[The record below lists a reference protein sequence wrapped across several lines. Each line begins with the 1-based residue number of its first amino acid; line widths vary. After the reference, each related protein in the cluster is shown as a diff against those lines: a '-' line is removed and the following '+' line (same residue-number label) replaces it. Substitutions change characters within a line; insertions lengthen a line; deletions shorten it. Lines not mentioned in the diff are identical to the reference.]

1 MTVNLSKNLLTTNT
15 YNYKIRFMK
24 VRFILALLFLN
35 LLFAVYLMISGQQ
48 GSAIANEN
56 TDNTVQEPQT
66 QNAIAQNAT
75 VTKESP
81 QKVVVKKNENICY
94 SLITDNITEQLKLL
108 NGFEQSKIKEEKK
121 YNIYWGLGQNKE
133 EAVKRYTTLQTKGLF
148 DDKNIDLIYIGQ
160 QYSILVGNAPDDKQA
175 LQQVREMSNKTT
187 SFGGKWFY
195 GSYTVVS
202 YKVNFSTDNKNLV
215 NQLSKTYTL
224 TKCA

>member
-1 MTVNLSKNLLTTNT
+1 
-15 YNYKIRFMK
+15 MK
-24 VRFILALLFLN
+24 VRLILALLFLN

-48 GSAIANEN
+48 GSAVAKEN
-56 TDNTVQEPQT
+56 TDNQPQESQIQNTT
-66 QNAIAQNAT
+66 QIAQSAA
-75 VTKESP
+75 VTKVP
-81 QKVVVKKNENICY
+81 QKTVAVQKNENICY
-94 SLITDNITEQLKLL
+94 SLITDNVTEQLKLL

-133 EAVKRYTTLQTKGLF
+133 EAVKRYATLQTKGLF

-160 QYSILVGNAPDDKQA
+160 QYSILVGNASDDKQA

-195 GSYTVVS
+195 GSYTVAS
-202 YKVNFSTDNKNLV
+202 YKINFSTDNKNVV

-224 TKCA
+224 TKCT